1 MKHLMTLALGGLLS
15 LGLLSTDASACC
27 KKKSNCG
34 GGGYT
39 TTCYQPVAYSSCGG
53 GHKAKNRCG
62 GCHKK
67 MNRCSCGAPVMACGY
82 GNAYPTYA
90 APMATGQY
98 MGTPQATGQMMAPH
112 APGKA
117 MGATH

>member
-15 LGLLSTDASACC
+15 LGLLSSDASACC
-27 KKKSNCG
+27 KKKAKCG
-34 GGGYT
+34 NACYT
-39 TTCYQPVAYSSCGG
+39 TVTCYQPVVSNCGG

-67 MNRCSCGAPVMACGY
+67 MNHCSCAAPVMACGY
-82 GNAYPTYA
+82 GYATPTYA
-90 APMATGQY
+90 PMASGQY

>member
-15 LGLLSTDASACC
+15 LGLLSSDASACC
-27 KKKSNCG
+27 KKKANCGNPCYTTAACYQPVVSNCG
-34 GGGYT
+34 GG
-39 TTCYQPVAYSSCGG
+39 
-53 GHKAKNRCG
+53 HKKMNRCG

-67 MNRCSCGAPVMACGY
+67 MNHCACAAPVMACGY
-82 GNAYPTYA
+82 GSATPAY
-90 APMATGQY
+90 APMASGQY

-112 APGKA
+112 APGKS